1 MKDSYE
7 KRVQNQFG
15 GFCVRVL
22 KNEAN
27 RLRNENAK
35 KRKMEIPT
43 ISLSSDLL
51 CEVAREDRYFQ
62 GEHIFEVHGIQICVT
77 GDILAKV
84 LTDLPEK
91 KRDIILLYYFPG
103 LTDKEIGERMNV
115 VRQNISK
122 HRANILR
129 ELREML
135 LQEGVEWL

>member
-35 KRKMEIPT
+35 KREKEIPT

-51 CEVAREDRYFQ
+51 CEAAREDRYFQ

>member
-27 RLRNENAK
+27 RLRNEDAR
-35 KRKMEIPT
+35 KRKIEIST

-51 CEVAREDRYFQ
+51 HDLVREDRYFQ
-62 GEHIFEVHGIQICVT
+62 DEHIFDVYGMQICVT

-84 LTDLPEK
+84 LTNLPEK
-91 KRDIILLYYFPG
+91 KRNIILLYYFPG
-103 LTDKEIGERMNV
+103 LTDKEISERMNV

-122 HRANILR
+122 HRASILR

-135 LQEGVEWL
+135 MQEGVEWL